1 MNFFIRPFLLLI
13 FSIFC
18 SSLTSIAQEFPSTKK
33 QAYDW
38 LTASSWEIKWLIID
52 DRKLDAEMINM
63 KVSISFLSD
72 STYEMNF
79 MSETRK
85 GNFIIDMEE
94 KYIRLTNDNK
104 SNEILVSSLSNNEL
118 WAKSTGDG
126 EEEPLM
132 ILVNS
137 KKK

>member
-1 MNFFIRPFLLLI
+1 MNFFIRPFSLLI
-13 FSIFC
+13 FFIFC
-18 SSLTSIAQEFPSTKK
+18 SSLTAIAQEFPSTKK
-33 QAYDW
+33 QAFDW
-38 LTASSWEIKWLIID
+38 LTASSWKIKWLIID
-52 DRKLDAEMINM
+52 DRKLAAETINM
-63 KVSISFLSD
+63 KVSLSFLSD

-94 KYIRLTNDNK
+94 KYIRLTNDK
-104 SNEILVSSLSNNEL
+104 QSNEILISSLSNNEL
-118 WAKSTGDG
+118 WAKSIDGG

-132 ILVNS
+132 ILVNG